1 MSVEGD
7 QESSAG
13 SESESESGDDSRDR
27 SFVWMFRKHL
37 SLESETAWF
46 VLVSALDI
54 WMTYILLSTTDNI
67 VEGNPIAA
75 FFINRWGPAGM
86 VKFKF
91 ALVAFV
97 VIAAQIIAQKKPTT
111 ARAILIFG
119 TIVVGFVVIY
129 SAVLFVR
136 SG

>member
-1 MSVEGD
+1 MSVEAE
-7 QESSAG
+7 QKSNERTA
-13 SESESESGDDSRDR
+13 SESDSNRQ
-27 SFVWMFRKHL
+27 SPNQSLLWIFRKHL
-37 SLESETAWF
+37 SLETETAWF
-46 VLVSALDI
+46 VLVSTLDI
-54 WMTYILLSTTDNI
+54 WMTYILLTTTDNI

-75 FFINRWGPAGM
+75 FFTDRWGASGM

-97 VIAAQIIAQKKPTT
+97 AVAAQIIAQKKPKT
-111 ARAILIFG
+111 ARAILVFG
-119 TIVVGFVVIY
+119 TMVVVIY